1 MGYDWANLYRNT
13 FSYSFSNICRCTV
26 LGDERQL
33 LRLVTLEKPRSVC
46 LIPVKSRLRL
56 TMSRQKIT
64 TQFFQVFFFSGF
76 LTDKAAKVF
85 STKYSMIR
93 HHVASTPYHA
103 FSLSFPLL
111 SSLICVSGIQLAT
124 SQTVPFGSDWIL
136 GARFPILSSYD
147 YRLPAFL
154 SLNSLS
160 GHSTVPQ

>member
-1 MGYDWANLYRNT
+1 MGYDWANLYRNI

-64 TQFFQVFFFSGF
+64 TQFFQVLFFQDS
-76 LTDKAAKVF
+76 LQIKQLKVF

>member
-1 MGYDWANLYRNT
+1 MGYDWANLYRNI

-64 TQFFQVFFFSGF
+64 TQFFQVLFFPGF

-103 FSLSFPLL
+103 FSRSFPLL

-124 SQTVPFGSDWIL
+124 SQTVPFGLDWIL